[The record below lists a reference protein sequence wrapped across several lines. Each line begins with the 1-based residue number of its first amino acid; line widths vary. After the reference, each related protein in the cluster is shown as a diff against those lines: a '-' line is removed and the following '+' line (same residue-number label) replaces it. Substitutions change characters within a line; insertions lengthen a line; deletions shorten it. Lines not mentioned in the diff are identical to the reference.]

1 MMKNLSHGEDAYGLL
16 RDKRF
21 YELLDGDAAFPTTYA
36 ADDKMPHLSGG
47 NICDLSRA
55 LGLPVNASGMSRWCY
70 IEDMLDYAVEH
81 SRFSD
86 FLSLF
91 FNSPFFAEHLA
102 DAPFGE
108 FEARHDAIVQGVIDQ
123 VNRMLRFGGHE
134 LHVVGGKYLITEI
147 GETPHIEAPS
157 IKKMGSAYVHQMA
170 QRANNDVDNGRLD
183 SAITQSRTLIEEAFI
198 YAIEQKGI
206 EPSKTGDITKLYS
219 QVKDLYNMHESGDA
233 DKRINMLI
241 GGLNKIVDAIS
252 QMRNNDS
259 DAHGLGS
266 RRINISGYHA
276 RLAVNSSVAVV
287 EFILSVVAASK
298 SRNT

>member
-1 MMKNLSHGEDAYGLL
+1 MKNPSHGEDVYGLL

-21 YELLDGDAAFPTTYA
+21 YGLLDGDTPFPTTYA
-36 ADDKMPHLSGG
+36 KDDKMPYLSGVK
-47 NICDLSRA
+47 ICDLSRT
-55 LGLPVNASGMSRWCY
+55 LGLPVNASGMSRWSY

-86 FLSLF
+86 FLCLF
-91 FNSPFFAEHLA
+91 FNSPYFAEHLA
-102 DAPFGE
+102 DAPFGQY
-108 FEARHDAIVQGVIDQ
+108 EARHDAVVQGVIDQ
-123 VNRMLRFGGHE
+123 INRMLHFGGHE
-134 LHVVGGKYLITEI
+134 LRTVNGQYLITEI

-170 QRANNDVDNGRLD
+170 ERANNDVDNGRLD

-198 YAIEQKGI
+198 YAIEQKGL
-206 EPSKTGDITKLYS
+206 EPSKTGDIAKLYS

-266 RRINISGYHA
+266 RRINISDYHA

-287 EFILSVVAASK
+287 DFILSVVAANK
-298 SRNT
+298 SRST